1 MREGGVDPPNPY
13 SCLFC
18 LKTFIFISKKNLH
31 KTDKGGGVKAF
42 LDASIQYLSRNIL
55 PKGRA
60 SKKSKKLFFIDPL
73 PKPSRSKTRP
83 LRPKMV
89 VIFYAFSL
97 PYQHRIR
104 LVAVLLLALAL
115 RATRTSHRNT
125 SKSSLSN
132 IQTFIFIF
140 IPKPAAVHI

>member
-1 MREGGVDPPNPY
+1 M
-13 SCLFC
+13 
-18 LKTFIFISKKNLH
+18 
-31 KTDKGGGVKAF
+31 
-42 LDASIQYLSRNIL
+42 DASIQYLTRNNL

-60 SKKSKKLFFIDPL
+60 SKKSKNCFFIDAL
-73 PKPSRSKTRP
+73 PKPSRYKTRP

-89 VIFYAFSL
+89 VIFYAFPL

-115 RATRTSHRNT
+115 RATRTSHQNT

-132 IQTFIFIF
+132 IQTFLSYLYQNLLLYIYVCIGLLRFQRLLIYKF
-140 IPKPAAVHI
+140 LEHSSLCTLSSPSTPSRQK